1 MLHWRLVSWP
11 RRFPDEFP
19 DELGIEPATLLE
31 RVIHGNRSISSIMH
45 TSYARRQRSRQL
57 ARRASGSGSSGLR
70 FKGFTVKGE
79 LVSGDLKPLSLI
91 PFLKF
96 MENFIVIRASY
107 DSPLSLEM
115 TINPAS
121 PSPRFIFN
129 AMLTFNPPR
138 FLGMG
143 EINLPIEVEGTLG
156 SDGPKAVFKTP
167 AIPPLDLGFFKF
179 GGLGVYIATANSV
192 SFTLDSGTR
201 ITLDRGFA
209 LMYEGA
215 SPIKAFCPTR
225 LVLKFIFKSFISFYF
240 EGACVGFSLKLFH
253 KPPIMIP
260 SINFINFM
268 SIKLFAGISPS
279 LIELGIGTSFQL
291 ATGTSYCADPLEAEC
306 MEISF
311 EVALGVTPTHIVIG
325 MALPTSGIWIEPLGL
340 RNFAVINPSLE
351 FEIQILQAFPHAPT
365 PRKIAWAIT
374 ILYKMP
380 GMQEWPDFLRYRDE
394 PFPAPYRPNL
404 EPYVRGDLR
413 QMSSFFLYEQWH
425 TEIDDLLCSI
435 TGLPRF
441 AMKIVVP
448 RISLTQLMFMMSD
461 IVLSMVSA
469 ASPQEVHTPPAVA
482 NLIEGIDQL
491 LSIEMSLYFELSLI
505 QADPVPEWQEPVMRG
520 IYLNMTANAYFV
532 GFIMDF
538 RLEAQFQ
545 IPTPSPSQIAQA
557 ASFLATFFTNPA
569 GVLTGKV
576 AVPDLGIRAGFLIEA
591 YTNIPFIG
599 EAYFYGRIAFLEFE
613 LRAWADMEAGPF
625 RLDLDL
631 RFTLNTRRGVDLLF
645 TSTVE
650 AGPLGAIDLYGEV
663 RTVPVP
669 SYNLN
674 GTICANLIGL
684 QVRGNFLTCAGALC
698 PVDFYT
704 GFELWARV
712 GFMGEIMLAGSF
724 LANGNDVAIKAK
736 ARLEIDFEKVHEASL
751 PPSSPSPSLAGQLFL
766 SMYIFV
772 ILLCLAYDS
781 CAF

>member
-1 MLHWRLVSWP
+1 M
-11 RRFPDEFP
+11 
-19 DELGIEPATLLE
+19 IY
-31 RVIHGNRSISSIMH
+31 GNYSNSSSINA
-45 TSYARRQRSRQL
+45 SYARQRRSRQL
-57 ARRASGSGSSGLR
+57 QASISGSGSGSGSGSRSSGFR
-70 FKGFTVKGE
+70 FRGFTITGS

-91 PFLKF
+91 PFLRF

-107 DSPLSLEM
+107 AYPLSLSM
-115 TINPAS
+115 TINFPS
-121 PSPRFIFN
+121 PSPTFLLR
-129 AMLTFNPPR
+129 AMLTLNLPR
-138 FLGMG
+138 FLGM
-143 EINLPIEVEGTLG
+143 EPQLNIPVAVEGSLG
-156 SDGPKAVFKTP
+156 SDGPRAVFKTP
-167 AIPPLDLGFFKF
+167 AIPPLDLGFFRF
-179 GGLGVYIATANSV
+179 GGLAVYIATANRIT
-192 SFTLDSGTR
+192 FWLESGTR

-209 LMYEGA
+209 LLYEGA
-215 SPIKAFCPTR
+215 SPIRAFCPAR

-260 SINFINFM
+260 SINFINFWA
-268 SIKLFAGISPS
+268 IKLFAGISPS
-279 LIELGIGTSFQL
+279 LIQLGIGTSLQL
-291 ATGTSYCADPLEAEC
+291 ATGTSYCADLLEAEC
-306 MEISF
+306 LEISF
-311 EVALGVTPTHIVIG
+311 EVFIGVTTTHIVIG

-394 PFPAPYRPNL
+394 PYPAPYRPNL

-448 RISLTQLMFMMSD
+448 RISLIQLMFMMSD

-482 NLIEGIDQL
+482 QLIEGIDEL
-491 LSIEMSLYFELSLI
+491 LRIEMSLYFELSLI
-505 QADPVPEWQEPVMRG
+505 EADPVPEWQEPVMRG

-538 RLEAQFQ
+538 RLVAQFQ

-569 GVLTGKV
+569 GVLTGEV
-576 AVPDLGIRAGFLIEA
+576 PMPDLGLRAGFMIEA

-613 LRAWADMEAGPF
+613 LRAWADMVAGPF

-631 RFTLNTRRGVDLLF
+631 RFTLNTGRGVDLLF
-645 TSTVE
+645 TSEVE
-650 AGPLGAIDLYGEV
+650 AGPLGAIYLYGEI
-663 RTVPVP
+663 RTVPMP
-669 SYNLN
+669 AYNLN

-684 QVRGNFLTCAGALC
+684 QVRGNFLTCAGAFC

-704 GFELWARV
+704 GFELWANV

-724 LANGNDVAIKAK
+724 LADGNDVAIKAN
-736 ARLEIDFEKVHEASL
+736 ARVEIDFEKVHNHSL
-751 PPSSPSPSLAGQLFL
+751 PRSPTSSSLAGPL
-766 SMYIFV
+766 
-772 ILLCLAYDS
+772 S
-781 CAF
+781 CAQPLIPVHTNLL